1 MWYFPKKDISSISQF
16 CILGSQIAPSDLHL
30 GLTPEGGQPVLT
42 GLGPLRTHDRWCVF
56 FCNLPIPYF
65 SILKELTTV
74 DGQPLATSFHPQY
87 IPVSSDIQL
96 DNSEYANLSFNLKVQ
111 QYNALEFVLILVDFS
126 TTLFTDWWWN
136 RSCRPVRSSL
146 AVSRKIGELDC
157 GLFSLDGGPT
167 DSRFPCCV
175 LSYFSLVFVME
186 HWQLNHWQ
194 LTNPSHKSQL
204 SRAIN

>member
-1 MWYFPKKDISSISQF
+1 M
-16 CILGSQIAPSDLHL
+16 
-30 GLTPEGGQPVLT
+30 T
-42 GLGPLRTHDRWCVF
+42 GDVFF

-126 TTLFTDWWWN
+126 TVLFTDW
-136 RSCRPVRSSL
+136 
-146 AVSRKIGELDC
+146 
-157 GLFSLDGGPT
+157 
-167 DSRFPCCV
+167 
-175 LSYFSLVFVME
+175 
-186 HWQLNHWQ
+186 
-194 LTNPSHKSQL
+194 
-204 SRAIN
+204 